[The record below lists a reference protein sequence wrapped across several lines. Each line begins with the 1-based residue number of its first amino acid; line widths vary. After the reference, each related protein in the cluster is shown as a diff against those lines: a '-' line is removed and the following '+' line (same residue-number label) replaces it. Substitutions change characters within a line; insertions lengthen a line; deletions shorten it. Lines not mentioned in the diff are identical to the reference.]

1 MEPLHI
7 KIEFQSDFMVS
18 TGYGLAGIIDN
29 TVVKTEN
36 RMPYIP
42 GTTIK
47 GNIRRSCEEIALM
60 LGMSIPPKKNDPK
73 DAPKGDPKDWSK
85 LEIAKIFGTPFM
97 SAGITFE
104 SAYPNNVH
112 SLDYFADCLV
122 NVEKHNQIDI
132 QTGTALENH
141 FFSHETSTKKLEFEF
156 SINPSLVPDTF
167 LSDKERALLVAG
179 ILFTDRIGGKKS
191 RGRGKCKLSIKDGKW
206 ESKTTEEWIDQIVK
220 ARQ

>member
-1 MEPLHI
+1 MEPLRV

-29 TVVKTEN
+29 TVVKTKN

-60 LGMSIPPKKNDPK
+60 LGMSIPQKKDDPK
-73 DAPKGDPKDWSK
+73 SDSK
-85 LEIAKIFGTPFM
+85 LEIAKIFGTPFIP
-97 SAGITFE
+97 AGITFE
-104 SAYPNNVH
+104 SAYPKNVH
-112 SLDYFADCLV
+112 SLDYFADRLV

-132 QTGTALENH
+132 KTGTAMENH
-141 FFSHETSTKKLEFEF
+141 FFSHETSTKRLEFEF
-156 SINPSLVPDTF
+156 CLNPSLGPET
-167 LSDKERALLVAG
+167 LLGDKEKALLVAG

-191 RGRGKCKLSIKDGKW
+191 RGRGKCRLSIKNEEW
-206 ESKTTEEWIDQIVK
+206 ESKKIKEWINVIMK
-220 ARQ
+220 AKQ

>member
-7 KIEFQSDFMVS
+7 NIEFQSDFMVC
-18 TGYGLAGIIDN
+18 TGYGIAGIIDN

-60 LGMSIPPKKNDPK
+60 LGMSIPQKND
-73 DAPKGDPKDWSK
+73 DPESDPEDDSK
-85 LEIAKIFGTPFM
+85 LEIAKIFGTSFM
-97 SAGITFE
+97 PAGITFN
-104 SAYPNNVH
+104 SAYPNNVY
-112 SLDYFADCLV
+112 SLDYFADRLV

-156 SINPSLVPDTF
+156 CLNPSLGYEP
-167 LSDKERALLVAG
+167 LLGDKEKALLVAG

-191 RGRGKCKLSIKDGKW
+191 RGRGKCRLSMKNEKW
-206 ESKTTEEWIDQIVK
+206 EAKTCNEWIDQIMK

>member
-1 MEPLHI
+1 LEPLHI
-7 KIEFQSDFMVS
+7 KIAFQSDFMVC

-60 LGMSIPPKKNDPK
+60 LGMSIPKKDDPLND
-73 DAPKGDPKDWSK
+73 SK

-97 SAGITFE
+97 PAGITFE
-104 SAYPNNVH
+104 SAYPNNVY
-112 SLDYFADCLV
+112 SLDYFAGRFV
-122 NVEKHNQIDI
+122 NIEKHNQIDLK
-132 QTGTALENH
+132 TGTALENH
-141 FFSHETSTKKLEFEF
+141 FFAHETSTKELEFEF
-156 SINPSLVPDTF
+156 SINPSLGSDTF
-167 LSDKERALLVAG
+167 LSDKEKTLLVAG

-191 RGRGKCKLSIKDGKW
+191 RGRGKCKLLIKNNKW
-206 ESKTTEEWIDQIVK
+206 ESKTTEEWIDQITK
-220 ARQ
+220 APQ